1 MSINLVLISSDL
13 NKQLEIGMVE
23 FEYLMKLKFIEDE
36 KVVLLRY
43 ISPYERTFFNKKQTR
58 MLKAEIETLK
68 KLYDLDNAQ
77 LNIIYQAVEIM
88 FSEHGYDFLVF
99 VGD

>member
-13 NKQLEIGMVE
+13 NKQLEIGVVE

-58 MLKAEIETLK
+58 MLNAEIETLK
-68 KLYDLDNAQ
+68 NLYDLGNPQ
-77 LNIIYQAVEIM
+77 LNIIIQAVEIM
-88 FSEHGYDFLVF
+88 FSERGYDFLVF